1 MSLQKV
7 KALINIIEGTGKRRA
22 GSVFEMDRKKAEL
35 HRQRG
40 FVVFV
45 EDAPA
50 PVVEPAA
57 KVDRAA
63 EKAAAEAEK
72 KAAADKAQA
81 EADAKAAEE
90 AAAKEAA
97 EKAAAE
103 EAAAALLLAQG
114 SDKKAD
120 ADTGKPARNGSK

>member
-50 PVVEPAA
+50 P
-57 KVDRAA
+57 
-63 EKAAAEAEK
+63 AAEAVQ
-72 KAAADKAQA
+72 ADPAPVVV
-81 EADAKAAEE
+81 AEE
-90 AAAKEAA
+90 AAAPI
-97 EKAAAE
+97 AE
-103 EAAAALLLAQG
+103 EAAPVAEDEAAEAPA
-114 SDKKAD
+114 AD
-120 ADTGKPARNGSK
+120 AADDEDAPSASPRSRRGR